1 MIEVKKCYIDCE
13 YINDYWKDNLIVD
26 QSKHNNCS
34 NNQTHDKPNNDLK
47 RLTIDVNSYNEFQK
61 FIDNIEES
69 NDIYTDTNIYNNT
82 NLHNNLNNK
91 IYNNLNNDKD
101 YDNEDYDNENMKEK
115 LNNNYKA
122 KIGMNPNVFRKKHVD
137 NIRNSISDKSNN
149 TRTNTICY
157 HGEGFGRKQNSDNRM
172 YDIQKSGEH
181 NIFPKHSN
189 SNKDKGKMF
198 SLPKKCRIYEYES
211 RERKILLDSFSKPKL
226 IS

>member
-1 MIEVKKCYIDCE
+1 MIEVKKCYIDCD

-26 QSKHNNCS
+26 QSKHDKYS
-34 NNQTHDKPNNDLK
+34 NNQTHDKPNNDLN
-47 RLTIDVNSYNEFQK
+47 RLTIDVNSYNEFQN
-61 FIDNIEES
+61 FIDNIEET
-69 NDIYTDTNIYNNT
+69 NDIYTDTNIYTNPNLHTNT
-82 NLHNNLNNK
+82 NTK
-91 IYNNLNNDKD
+91 IYNNDED
-101 YDNEDYDNENMKEK
+101 YIDNEDYDKNIKEK

-149 TRTNTICY
+149 SRTNTICY

-189 SNKDKGKMF
+189 SNKGKGKMF

-211 RERKILLDSFSKPKL
+211 KERKILLDSFSKPKL

>member
-13 YINDYWKDNLIVD
+13 YINDYWKDNLIID

-34 NNQTHDKPNNDLK
+34 NNQAHDKPNNDLK
-47 RLTIDVNSYNEFQK
+47 RLTIDVNSYDEFQK

-82 NLHNNLNNK
+82 NLHNN
-91 IYNNLNNDKD
+91 NLNNDKD
-101 YDNEDYDNENMKEK
+101 YDNDNEDYDNENIKEK

-122 KIGMNPNVFRKKHVD
+122 KTGMDLNVFRKKYVD

-149 TRTNTICY
+149 TRTNTFY
-157 HGEGFGRKQNSDNRM
+157 YAREGFGRKQNSDNRI
-172 YDIQKSGEH
+172 YDIQKSGEN
-181 NIFPKHSN
+181 NIFQKHSN
-189 SNKDKGKMF
+189 SCKDKRKMF

-226 IS
+226 LR